1 MGNINRSLLT
11 AAASLAAI
19 AGPFAAQGQSVESFY
34 KGRQMTVVVSTSQ
47 GGGYDAY
54 ARLTSRHMMR
64 HIPGNPTIV
73 TRNMPGAAHVVAANW
88 LHNQAPKDGSV
99 IATVGQTIPDF
110 QLFDGTGVEYDARNF
125 NWIGNVIAGNNTIA
139 LWHTSGVTTID
150 QLREKELVIGASG
163 RNSTSAFYP
172 TVMNNVLGTKFKII
186 SGYPGGNEVSLAMER
201 EEVLGRGS
209 NAWSSWKATK
219 PDWLRDK
226 KVHILVQI
234 GPKKEPDLPDVPLL
248 TDFARNEEE
257 RMILNTFSA
266 SIAVG
271 RPILTTPGVP
281 AERVAALREAFRRT
295 MTDPAFV
302 AETEKAKF
310 DVSPIYGEEL
320 QQIITEFLDTPP
332 ATVAKVKEAMIHKD
346 IIKDIDSGK
355 GGGGD

>member
-1 MGNINRSLLT
+1 MLG
-11 AAASLAAI
+11 AAAVAAPLLV
-19 AGPFAAQGQSVESFY
+19 AAAAQGQSVADFY
-34 KGRQMTVVVSTSQ
+34 KGRQVTFVVSTSS

-54 ARLTSRHMMR
+54 GRLTSRHMAH
-64 HIPGNPTIV
+64 HIPGHPTIV
-73 TRNMPGAAHVVAANW
+73 TRNMPGAAHVLAANW
-88 LHNQAPKDGSV
+88 LYNQAPKDGSV
-99 IATVGQTIPDF
+99 LATVGQTIPDF
-110 QLFDGTGVEYDARNF
+110 QLFDGKGVEYDARNF

-139 LWHTSGVTTID
+139 LWHTSGVTSID

-186 SGYPGGNEVSLAMER
+186 SGYPGGNEIMLAMER
-201 EEVLGRGS
+201 GEVMGRGS

-226 KVHILVQI
+226 KIFILVQI

-248 TDFARNEEE
+248 TDFARNAEE

-281 AERVAALREAFRRT
+281 ADRVAALREAFHQT
-295 MTDPAFV
+295 MTDPVFL
-302 AETEKAKF
+302 AEAKKAKF
-310 DVSPIYGEEL
+310 DIKPIYGEEL
-320 QQIITEFLDTPP
+320 QKIVAEFLDTPP
-332 ATVAKVKEAMIHKD
+332 AVVEKVKAAMVHKD
-346 IIKDIDSGK
+346 IIKDLDGGK
-355 GGGGD
+355 GGKGGKAGGD